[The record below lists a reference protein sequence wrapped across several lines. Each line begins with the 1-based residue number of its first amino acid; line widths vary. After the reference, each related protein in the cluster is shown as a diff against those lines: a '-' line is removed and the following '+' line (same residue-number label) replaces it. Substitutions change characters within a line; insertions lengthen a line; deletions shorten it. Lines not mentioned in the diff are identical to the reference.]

1 MRLLTEPNSLSSSTR
16 NHEWLGHGFYV
27 WENHIERALDW
38 AKNLTLFKTNERRQL
53 CNPYYEKC
61 PRKFIRGHLSH
72 LDIGE
77 KKILLHINFPHLH
90 TARSLDAHKE
100 DALA

>member
-1 MRLLTEPNSLSSSTR
+1 MAQCE
-16 NHEWLGHGFYV
+16 F
-27 WENHIERALDW
+27 
-38 AKNLTLFKTNERRQL
+38 
-53 CNPYYEKC
+53 CNKVSNRFNCKKKC

-77 KKILLHINFPHLH
+77 KKILLHIDFPHLH